1 MISTLNRLSCF
12 FIMIFKSAY
21 VTLFLA
27 LVKLTNPSSDDKA
40 NSGTASFYAKK
51 FEGKRTSSGQ
61 RYRATERTAAH
72 RTYPFGTLLEITN
85 KDNGLKTIVRIND
98 RGPHAKTRLIDL
110 SYLAAKDLGLISSGT
125 ADVVLK
131 VVSMGKNSD
140 VEEYEDETKELKT
153 ETASIFPTFRTDF
166 LDKKHQY
173 MNVVKQ
179 TDGSSKIVYSDVKQ
193 K

>member
-1 MISTLNRLSCF
+1 
-12 FIMIFKSAY
+12 MIFKSVY
-21 VTLFLA
+21 VTVFLA
-27 LVKLTNPSSDDKA
+27 FAKLTNPSTDDKA

-51 FEGKRTSSGQ
+51 FEGKRTTSGQ

-85 KDNGLKTIVRIND
+85 QDNGRKTIVRIND

-125 ADVVLK
+125 ADVTLK
-131 VVSMGKNSD
+131 VISLGKPSNFQ
-140 VEEYEDETKELKT
+140 EDEVETIET
-153 ETASIFPTFRTDF
+153 STASIFPQFKTDF
-166 LDKKHQY
+166 LEKKHQY
-173 MNVVKQ
+173 INVVKQ
-179 TDGSSKIVYSDVKQ
+179 SDGNSKIVYSDVKL

>member
-1 MISTLNRLSCF
+1 
-12 FIMIFKSAY
+12 MIFKSVY
-21 VTLFLA
+21 VTVFLA

-51 FEGKRTSSGQ
+51 FEGRRTSSGQ
-61 RYRATERTAAH
+61 RYRATEHTAAH

-85 KDNGLKTIVRIND
+85 QDNGLKTVVRIND

-110 SYLAAKDLGLISSGT
+110 SYSAAKDLGLVNSGI
-125 ADVVLK
+125 ADVLLK
-131 VVSMGKNSD
+131 VISLGKETD
-140 VEEYEDETKELKT
+140 VEEYEDELEETKT
-153 ETASIFPTFRTDF
+153 DTDSIFPTFKADF
-166 LDKKHQY
+166 LEKKYQY

-179 TDGSSKIVYSDVKQ
+179 KDGNAKIVYSDIKL

>member
-1 MISTLNRLSCF
+1 
-12 FIMIFKSAY
+12 MIFKSVY

-27 LVKLTNPSSDDKA
+27 LSNLTTPSSDEKA

-61 RYRATERTAAH
+61 RYRSTERTAAH

-85 KDNGLKTIVRIND
+85 HDNGLKTVVRVND
-98 RGPHAKTRLIDL
+98 RGPHARTRLIDL
-110 SYLAAKDLGLISSGT
+110 SYSAAKDLGLISSGT
-125 ADVVLK
+125 ADVTLK
-131 VVSMGKNSD
+131 VISLGKLSD
-140 VEEYEDETKELKT
+140 VQEIEDENEIKEDANEIT
-153 ETASIFPTFRTDF
+153 TASLFPKFKSDF
-166 LDKKHQY
+166 LEKKHQY

-179 TDGSSKIVYSDVKQ
+179 ADGSAKVVYSDVRQ

>member
-1 MISTLNRLSCF
+1 
-12 FIMIFKSAY
+12 MIFKSVY
-21 VTLFLA
+21 VTVFLA

-85 KDNGLKTIVRIND
+85 QDNGLKTVVRIND

-110 SYLAAKDLGLISSGT
+110 SYSAAKDLGLINSGT

-131 VVSMGKNSD
+131 VISLGKED
-140 VEEYEDETKELKT
+140 YAQLYEDDIKT
-153 ETASIFPTFRTDF
+153 ETASIFPTFNADF
-166 LDKKHQY
+166 LNKKHQY

-179 TDGSSKIVYSDVKQ
+179 ADGSPKIVFSDVELK
-193 K
+193 